1 MTENSSDVLESVR
14 TGVELC
20 RKGRWQQGYRTLCQV
35 ANADRPGTKLPSV
48 FYSYLG
54 FGMAR
59 YEKRF
64 EDGEKLCQ
72 RAIEIE
78 FFEPENYVNLA
89 RIYGLR
95 GQRKQAVDAL
105 RKGLQ
110 IDASHQ
116 QLRDMMLELGVRK
129 KPVLSF
135 LARDHLVNRMLGR
148 IRHDMAS
155 SSKKKRRNGLEDDD

>member
-1 MTENSSDVLESVR
+1 MTETAFDLTESAR

-20 RKGRWQQGYRTLCQV
+20 RQGRWEQGFRALCQV
-35 ANADRPGTKLPSV
+35 ANADRQRAKLPSV

-54 FGMAR
+54 LGMAR

-64 EDGEKLCQ
+64 DDGEKLCQ

-89 RIYGLR
+89 KVYGLR
-95 GQRKQAVDAL
+95 GKRQQAVETL

-110 IDASHQ
+110 IDGSHQ
-116 QLRDMMLELGVRK
+116 QLRDMLLELGIRK

-135 LARDHLVNRMLGR
+135 LSRDSLLNRLLGR
-148 IRHDMAS
+148 IRHDFS
-155 SSKKKRRNGLEDDD
+155 SSSNRRSSRS